1 MARRRAARNCNILP
15 WLSARADV
23 SEGRFLQI
31 GNSLLLSK
39 PFQALSAGAQVL
51 YLCMALE
58 SGGRREFIF
67 PLTSAKK
74 YGIAARSFRR
84 YLTELVDMGFLEK
97 QSMANLRQ
105 PNEYNFSFAWKEK
118 SRPD

>member
-74 YGIAARSFRR
+74 YGIKRASFWRHVQE
-84 YLTELVDMGFLEK
+84 LTDAGFIVRK
-97 QSMANLRQ
+97 SMANLRQ
-105 PNEYNFSFAWKEK
+105 PNEYAFNFSWKENK
-118 SRPD
+118 PP